1 MEQREKTAMAFIPLD
16 VMKAGAFELG
26 IDLSDR
32 QLDLLDRFALLLV
45 DTNRQLNLTRIT
57 EPQDIVTKH
66 YLDSLL
72 YLWAFEFAEG
82 VSVIDIG
89 AGAGFPGIPIKI
101 ARPDLRVVLLDSTAK
116 KVRFLE
122 HAISELALE
131 GVETI
136 HGRAEDL
143 AHQKNYR
150 EQFDV
155 AVARALAELKILAEL
170 CLPLVRIGGG
180 IVASKGDE
188 IHDELTAA
196 RPVIGQLGGVVEKIV
211 RTHIPCTDIGRQLIV
226 IAKAKQTPVQFPRSY
241 AQISRRKSGK

>member
-1 MEQREKTAMAFIPLD
+1 MAFIPLD
-16 VMKAGAFELG
+16 VLKAGASELG

-32 QLDLLDRFALLLV
+32 QLDLLDKFASLLV
-45 DTNRQLNLTRIT
+45 DANRQLNLTRIT
-57 EPQDIVTKH
+57 EPEDIVTKH

-72 YLWAFEFAEG
+72 YLWTFDFVEG
-82 VSVIDIG
+82 ASVVDVG

-122 HAISELALE
+122 HAISKLALDD
-131 GVETI
+131 VEAV

-150 EQFDV
+150 EQFDA

-170 CLPLVRIGGG
+170 CLPLVRVGGG
-180 IVASKGDE
+180 VVASKGEE
-188 IHDELTAA
+188 IDDELAAA
-196 RPVIGQLGGVVEKIV
+196 RSVIGQLGGVVEKTV
-211 RTHIPCTDIGRQLIV
+211 RTHIPCTNIVRRLIV
-226 IAKAKQTPVQFPRSY
+226 ITKARQTPAQFPRSY
-241 AQISRRKSGK
+241 AQISRRKNRKLQSGNT